1 MIADTSMRHFLH
13 DLYYRLD
20 SPGLLL
26 ALCVV
31 LVAAL
36 VVIRRR
42 K

>member
-1 MIADTSMRHFLH
+1 MIAEASMRHVLH

-20 SPGLLL
+20 SPGVLL
-26 ALCVV
+26 ALCLV

-36 VVIRRR
+36 VAIRWR

>member
-1 MIADTSMRHFLH
+1 MVAETSTRLFFR

-20 SPGLLL
+20 NPGLLL
-26 ALCVV
+26 AVCVI

-36 VVIRRR
+36 VVIRTR